1 MKYQLLKNKI
11 PAEIVKYLQSYTLEV
26 KERILPLEGQEKPNG
41 SGIYWRGLD
50 MASQSPVSSDIEN
63 DKLYSVFASRFMYDV
78 ITEFIPEPYFF
89 NDQIVVKQPH
99 ESFLFEEHRDNQYGP
114 YPNDKTLVTINC
126 MLILD
131 DYTDE
136 NGAIN
141 VDGKTLYPKTG
152 DILLIEGNTLHSSN
166 NNNTDNPRR
175 AYICVY
181 SDRPIGKDFQKGFYY
196 HKFDDNSKI

>member
-1 MKYQLLKNKI
+1 MKYQLIKNKI
-11 PAEIVKYLQSYTLEV
+11 PTNIVKYLQSYTLEV
-26 KERILPLEGQEKPNG
+26 KERILPLLGQVKPNG
-41 SGIYWRGLD
+41 SGIYWKGLD

-89 NDQIVVKQPH
+89 NDQIVVKLPH

-126 MLILD
+126 MLVLD
-131 DYTDE
+131 DHTDE
-136 NGAIN
+136 NGGIMA
-141 VDGKTLYPKTG
+141 DGKGLYPKTG

-175 AYICVY
+175 VYLCVY
-181 SDRPIGKDFQKGFYY
+181 SDRPIGKGFQKGFY
-196 HKFDDNSKI
+196 HEQFIIR

>member
-1 MKYQLLKNKI
+1 MNNGYAILENKI
-11 PAEIVKYLQSYTLEV
+11 PTNIVKYLQSYTLEV
-26 KERILPLEGQEKPNG
+26 KERILPLLGQVKPNG
-41 SGIYWRGLD
+41 SGIYWKGLD

-126 MLILD
+126 MLVLD
-131 DYTDE
+131 DHTDE
-136 NGAIN
+136 NGGIK
-141 VDGKTLYPKTG
+141 VDGKGLYPKTG
-152 DILLIEGNTLHSSN
+152 DIVLIEGNTLHSSN

-175 AYICVY
+175 VYLCVY
-181 SDRPIGKDFQKGFYY
+181 SDRPIGKGFQQGFY
-196 HKFDDNSKI
+196 HEQFIIR

>member
-1 MKYQLLKNKI
+1 MSTPTSAAAWGSIFWNLSLPKIALVLSSKVSEIAFLLLVRS
-11 PAEIVKYLQSYTLEV
+11 AASFLRSSTEVVTL
-26 KERILPLEGQEKPNG
+26 L
-41 SGIYWRGLD
+41 
-50 MASQSPVSSDIEN
+50 
-63 DKLYSVFASRFMYDV
+63 

-136 NGAIN
+136 NGAIK